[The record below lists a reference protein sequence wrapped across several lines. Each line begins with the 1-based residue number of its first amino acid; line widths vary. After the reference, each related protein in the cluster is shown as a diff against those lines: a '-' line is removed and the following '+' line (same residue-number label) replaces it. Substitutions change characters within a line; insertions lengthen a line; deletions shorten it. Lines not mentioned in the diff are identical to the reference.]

1 MKYGYIGHEQVGY
14 LVEEYRKLAN
24 KKEKNHGMIL
34 DKKPTNVESEGE
46 GGKQSDD
53 DQQSLL
59 DD

>member
-1 MKYGYIGHEQVGY
+1 
-14 LVEEYRKLAN
+14 
-24 KKEKNHGMIL
+24 MIL